1 MTYFLYLENI
11 LNDKINTC
19 SNNYSYS
26 NGGGMYQKV
35 ITINHIPSGPLASY
49 VKHVGVPKV
58 SAFKYPA
65 GEYCKNVIMEKN
77 GQYYLTE
84 QHLPELISFITEN
97 GYKIDESVNKIM
109 HRNNNVATSSDKQ
122 FLFAFSE

>member
-1 MTYFLYLENI
+1 
-11 LNDKINTC
+11 
-19 SNNYSYS
+19 
-26 NGGGMYQKV
+26 MYQKV
-35 ITINHIPSGPLASY
+35 ITINHIPSGPLADY

-58 SAFKYPA
+58 SSFKYPA
-65 GEYCKNVIMEKN
+65 GEYCKNVILEKN

-84 QHLPELISFITEN
+84 HHLPELISFITEN

-122 FLFAFSE
+122 FLFAFS